1 MITKQHYNAIAKM
14 VEGNTC
20 VQLLQQHP
28 AHYILKDT
36 FVKQLADYLADDN
49 PNFDRE
55 RFYKACLY
63 NKFFAVV

>member
-1 MITKQHYNAIAKM
+1 MFTKQHYEVIAKM

-20 VQLLQQHP
+20 VQLIQEHP

-36 FVKQLADYLADDN
+36 FVKQLADFLENDN
-49 PNFDRE
+49 HNFNRE

-63 NKFFAVV
+63 NKAFAVV